1 MAEMQ
6 FISCGRCCGLEQRRL
21 EGEKEYYRNGKLL
34 AESWALERI
43 SERGHEPFRQ
53 SLAQD
58 SFIKCGCWS

>member
-1 MAEMQ
+1 M
-6 FISCGRCCGLEQRRL
+6 EQRRL

-43 SERGHEPFRQ
+43 SERGLEPFRQ